1 MGDSCDVTCINREA
15 VENVRSQML
24 SRQLV
29 ADTAEIFKVLAD
41 PTRVRLLYALAQ
53 REPCVC
59 DLSAVL
65 GMTLSAI
72 SHHLRDS
79 AASADGKAFAKI

>member
-1 MGDSCDVTCINREA
+1 MSDICDVICINKEA
-15 VENVRSQML
+15 VDTVRSHML

-29 ADTAEIFKVLAD
+29 ANAAEIFKVLGD

-65 GMTLSAI
+65 GMTQSAI

-79 AASADGKAFAKI
+79 AASADGKSFAKI